1 MSLNHIVLQG
11 RISRDLELKTTN
23 SGMSVMSFPV
33 AVDRDYTKEGQDRTD
48 FINCVAFDKKAEFI
62 NRNFGKGSLIV
73 VSGRLQSRKW
83 EDKNGNKR
91 TDWDV
96 IAENVYFG
104 GSKKENTTTKAEP
117 SPDVSAADFI
127 DLEDDGTPLPF

>member
-33 AVDRDYTKEGQDRTD
+33 AVDRDYAKEGQDKTD

-62 NRNFGKGSLIV
+62 NRNFSKGSLIV

-96 IAENVYFG
+96 IAENVYFC
-104 GSKKENTTTKAEP
+104 GSKKENTTAKTEP
-117 SPDVSAADFI
+117 SPDVSASDFI

>member
-33 AVDRDYTKEGQDRTD
+33 AVDRDYLKEGQDKTD

-62 NRNFGKGSLIV
+62 NRNFSKGSLIV

-104 GSKKENTTTKAEP
+104 GSKKENITAKAEP
-117 SPDVSAADFI
+117 SPDISAADFI

>member
-33 AVDRDYTKEGQDRTD
+33 AVDRDYLKEGQDKTD

-62 NRNFGKGSLIV
+62 NRNFSKGSLIV

-104 GSKKENTTTKAEP
+104 GSKKENTTAKAEP

-127 DLEDDGTPLPF
+127 VLEDDGTPLPF

>member
-33 AVDRDYTKEGQDRTD
+33 AVDRDYAKEGQDKTD

-62 NRNFGKGSLIV
+62 NRNFSKGSLIV

-104 GSKKENTTTKAEP
+104 GSKKENTTAKAEH

>member
-33 AVDRDYTKEGQDRTD
+33 AVDRDYVKEGQDKTD

>member
-33 AVDRDYTKEGQDRTD
+33 AVDRDYAKEGQDKTD

>member
-33 AVDRDYTKEGQDRTD
+33 AVDRDYLKEGQDKTD

-62 NRNFGKGSLIV
+62 NRNFSKGSLIV

-104 GSKKENTTTKAEP
+104 GSKKENITAKAEP